1 MARQQIL
8 LRIGAVCVVVGSVIV
23 LACRRAHGD
32 LPTDTGEAALS
43 YVASYPIYALVHL
56 GDVLGVLVWA
66 GGLVALSGALTHRV
80 ASAVGRLGAVSVLV
94 GAAVHIAEFSIDGY
108 ALPTLAETWAVA
120 SPSER
125 PDLEFGA
132 SEPWSRSAGPE
143 RSNVP
148 ARGHSRR
155 SPLPAT
161 WRSPRKGTLPRRKPP
176 VAKDPASNHAFL
188 PGNRPKYNLAANNF
202 QVATKSSK
210 GRLAAPFAGLGVRE
224 IIPSYP
230 RSASHVDIVLLD

>member
-94 GAAVHIAEFSIDGY
+94 GAAVHIAEFSVDGY
-108 ALPTLAETWAVA
+108 ALPTLAETWALA

-132 SEPWSRSAGPE
+132 RLVLVAIGGPSTIALIMLWGSTLVLYGLAVKKE
-143 RSNVP
+143 GYSSWLGWTGVITGAVIAVLGTIQFLKPNIFP
-148 ARGHSRR
+148 GALFYGG
-155 SPLPAT
+155 
-161 WRSPRKGTLPRRKPP
+161 GTLVSQLWTVVLGAAMWCRGGTEADAR
-176 VAKDPASNHAFL
+176 HAAE
-188 PGNRPKYNLAANNF
+188 N
-202 QVATKSSK
+202 
-210 GRLAAPFAGLGVRE
+210 E
-224 IIPSYP
+224 
-230 RSASHVDIVLLD
+230 

>member
-8 LRIGAVCVVVGSVIV
+8 LRIGAVCVVVGSVTV

-125 PDLEFGA
+125 SDLEFGA
-132 SEPWSRSAGPE
+132 RLVLVAIGGPSTIALVMLWGSTLVLYGLAVKKE
-143 RSNVP
+143 GYSSWLGWTGVITGAVITVLGTIQFLKPNIFP
-148 ARGHSRR
+148 GALFYGG
-155 SPLPAT
+155 
-161 WRSPRKGTLPRRKPP
+161 GTL
-176 VAKDPASNHAFL
+176 VSQL
-188 PGNRPKYNLAANNF
+188 WT
-202 QVATKSSK
+202 VV
-210 GRLAAPFAGLGVRE
+210 LGVAMWRRAGTE
-224 IIPSYP
+224 ADA
-230 RSASHVDIVLLD
+230 RHAAENE

>member
-125 PDLEFGA
+125 SDLEFGA
-132 SEPWSRSAGPE
+132 RLVLVAIGGPSTIALVMLWGSTLVLYGLAVKKE
-143 RSNVP
+143 GYSSWLGWTGVITGAVITVLGTIQFLKPNIFP
-148 ARGHSRR
+148 GALFYGG
-155 SPLPAT
+155 
-161 WRSPRKGTLPRRKPP
+161 GTL
-176 VAKDPASNHAFL
+176 VSQL
-188 PGNRPKYNLAANNF
+188 WT
-202 QVATKSSK
+202 VV
-210 GRLAAPFAGLGVRE
+210 LGVAMWRRAGTE
-224 IIPSYP
+224 ADA
-230 RSASHVDIVLLD
+230 RHAAENE